1 MDAIGDELMVSRSS
15 VSRLLQMVRDRSIIM
30 VKIHSPE
37 DATRRMIIEIKK
49 RHGLNTHL
57 IPVPESASPIERLN
71 RVALTAARMLT
82 NFFFA
87 GMTMDVAQGSA
98 ASGY

>member
-1 MDAIGDELMVSRSS
+1 
-15 VSRLLQMVRDRSIIM
+15 
-30 VKIHSPE
+30 
-37 DATRRMIIEIKK
+37 MIIEIKK

-87 GMTMDVAQGSA
+87 GMTMDVVQGSA